1 MHYFV
6 FSTCFEKKR
15 ELYNEKIASLE
26 LSILLIPTSSFGNEM
41 FGYRLF

>member
-15 ELYNEKIASLE
+15 ELYNEKNRVIGTVNSAYSD
-26 LSILLIPTSSFGNEM
+26 IVVWK
-41 FGYRLF
+41 